1 MGASNLFKVRKDAYD
16 LRQTAVTTTYT
27 VRVGDSDD
35 GHHVDR
41 VITLTDP
48 TANFTITVPDGAY
61 EGQQLLI
68 SFLSNASAVT
78 VTVTASTGSAGDSTI
93 DTAGDYMSLEW
104 VNSVAGWIVLS
115 ELVAS

>member
-1 MGASNLFKVRKDAYD
+1 MGASNLFKVRKDAYE
-16 LRQTAVTTTYT
+16 LRETTVVDTYT
-27 VRVGDSDD
+27 VRVGGSND

-41 VITLTDP
+41 VITITDP
-48 TANFTITVPDGAY
+48 AAAFTITVPDGEY
-61 EGQQLLI
+61 PGQQLLI

-93 DTAGDYMSLEW
+93 DTAGDYMSMEW
-104 VNSVAGWIVLS
+104 VNATAGWIILS